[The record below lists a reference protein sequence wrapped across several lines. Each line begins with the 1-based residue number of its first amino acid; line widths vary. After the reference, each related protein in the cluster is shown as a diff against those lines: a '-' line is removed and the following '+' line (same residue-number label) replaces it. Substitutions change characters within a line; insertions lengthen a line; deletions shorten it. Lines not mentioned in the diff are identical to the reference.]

1 MKRPAAHSPVY
12 FVANVARLPQKGLP
26 VVVEADAEQRAALAG
41 EHAVRGP
48 QSSAP
53 RYARSSSS
61 GSS

>member
-1 MKRPAAHSPVY
+1 MQGDHHPWV
-12 FVANVARLPQKGLP
+12 F
-26 VVVEADAEQRAALAG
+26 RAALAG